1 MYGLLFIHS
10 SVVNNFKKKQMQKTK
25 TLILILFLAAFVT
38 NVYAQNSTEEITD
51 RFFKTYEKS
60 PQKAVDDVFGTNKWM
75 MERNKDGIENIKT
88 QLTSF
93 LGLVGEYYGYEKITE
108 KSVGESFK
116 LVSYM
121 IKYDR
126 QPMRFT
132 FVFYK
137 PNDKWQVQNFQYDD
151 NLDDELEESGKV
163 YRLKENWE

>member
-1 MYGLLFIHS
+1 MNRKIKLFTLLIVTVLS
-10 SVVNNFKKKQMQKTK
+10 TN
-25 TLILILFLAAFVT
+25 ILK
-38 NVYAQNSTEEITD
+38 AQTTTEEITTE
-51 RFFKTYEKS
+51 FFKTYEKS
-60 PQKAVDDVFGTNKWM
+60 PQKAVDYVFETNKWM
-75 MERNKDGIENIKT
+75 IDRNKDGIENVKT

-93 LGLVGEYYGYEKITE
+93 LGLVGDYYGYEKITE
-108 KSVGESFK
+108 KSVGESYK

-126 QPMRFT
+126 QPVRFT

-137 PNDKWQVQNFQYDD
+137 PKDKWQVQNFQYDD

>member
-1 MYGLLFIHS
+1 MNRKIKLL
-10 SVVNNFKKKQMQKTK
+10 
-25 TLILILFLAAFVT
+25 TLLIVTVLSTNILK
-38 NVYAQNSTEEITD
+38 AQTTTEEITTE
-51 RFFKTYEKS
+51 FFKTFEKS
-60 PQKAVDDVFGTNKWM
+60 PQKAVDYVFGTNKWM
-75 MERNKDGIENIKT
+75 MDRNKDGIENVKT

-93 LGLVGEYYGYEKITE
+93 LGLVGDYYGYEKITE
-108 KSVGESFK
+108 KSVGESYK

-126 QPMRFT
+126 QPVRFT

-137 PNDKWQVQNFQYDD
+137 PKDKWQVQNFQYDD

>member
-1 MYGLLFIHS
+1 MNRKIKLL
-10 SVVNNFKKKQMQKTK
+10 
-25 TLILILFLAAFVT
+25 TLLIVIVLSTNILK
-38 NVYAQNSTEEITD
+38 AQTTTEEITTE
-51 RFFKTYEKS
+51 FFKTYEKS
-60 PQKAVDDVFGTNKWM
+60 PQKAIDYVFGTNKWM
-75 MERNKDGIENIKT
+75 MDRNKDGIENVKT

-93 LGLVGEYYGYEKITE
+93 LGLVGDYYGYEKITE
-108 KSVGESFK
+108 KSVGESYK

-126 QPMRFT
+126 QPVRFT

-137 PNDKWQVQNFQYDD
+137 PKDKWQVQNFKYDD

>member
-1 MYGLLFIHS
+1 MNRKIKLFTLLIVTVLS
-10 SVVNNFKKKQMQKTK
+10 TN
-25 TLILILFLAAFVT
+25 ILK
-38 NVYAQNSTEEITD
+38 AQTTTEEITTE
-51 RFFKTYEKS
+51 FFKTYEKS
-60 PQKAVDDVFGTNKWM
+60 PQKAVDYVFETNKWM
-75 MERNKDGIENIKT
+75 IDRNKDGIENVKT

-93 LGLVGEYYGYEKITE
+93 LGLVGDYYGYEKVTE
-108 KSVGESFK
+108 KSVGESYK

-126 QPMRFT
+126 QPVRFT

-137 PNDKWQVQNFQYDD
+137 PKDKWQVQNFQYDD